1 MIADALKLSV
11 YFGESVTTGPELS
24 SDALICAL
32 DRRGVATAALL
43 RGVEGF
49 GINRRVHAQRF
60 PDVST
65 DLPLLAMAVDA
76 RRRIEA
82 VLDDVD
88 RAVPRG
94 LVTLEHARLATGG
107 DVAAADFPL
116 DPGCAAKLTIY
127 LGSDE
132 RVGARPAYRDAVET
146 LRRHGAAGAIVLGG
160 VDGLLGGRRRRSR
173 LFTSNGAPMVII
185 SVGPVERLRPSLR
198 HLAERLPAPM
208 VTLER
213 IAQVKHDGELLEAP
227 PNAAATGGADLWQTI
242 RVYTR
247 RTAEIHGRPLYSELT
262 RRLREAGAAGATTVL
277 GEWGFSSDEPPHGD
291 KLGRIK
297 SHRPTYTVC
306 IDRPERI
313 IELWPVIDEL
323 TAEHGI
329 VTSRFVPGYRE
340 RAGTVAHGSLSV
352 AQRLAR
358 LAGSAEQRPGPPPGP
373 SPR

>member
-1 MIADALKLSV
+1 MIADALKLCV

-24 SDALICAL
+24 GDALIRAL
-32 DRRGVATAALL
+32 QRRGVATAALL
-43 RGVEGF
+43 RGIEGF
-49 GINRRVHAQRF
+49 GINRRIHAQRF

-65 DLPLLAMAVDA
+65 DLPLLALVVDT

-94 LVTLEHARLATGG
+94 LVTLEHARLASGR
-107 DVAAADFPL
+107 DVAGVDFPL
-116 DPGCAAKLTIY
+116 DPGRAAKLTIY

-132 RVGARPAYRDAVET
+132 RVGARPAYRDAVEI
-146 LRRHGAAGAIVLGG
+146 LRRHGASGAIVLGG

-185 SVGPVERLRPSLR
+185 SVGPAERLRPSLR

-213 IAQVKHDGELLEAP
+213 IALVKHDGELLEALP
-227 PNAAATGGADLWQTI
+227 SAAAAAGGADVWQTI

-247 RTAEIHGRPLYSELT
+247 RTAEIHGRPLYSEMT

-323 TAEHGI
+323 TVEHGI

-340 RAGTVAHGSLSV
+340 RAGTVAHGSLRV

-358 LAGSAEQRPGPPPGP
+358 LASMAEQRAEP
-373 SPR
+373 S